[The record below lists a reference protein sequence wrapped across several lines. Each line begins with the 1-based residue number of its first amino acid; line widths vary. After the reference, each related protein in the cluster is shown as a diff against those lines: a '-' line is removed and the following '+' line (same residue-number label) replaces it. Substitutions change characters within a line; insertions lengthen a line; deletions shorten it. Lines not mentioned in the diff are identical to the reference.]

1 MLKIGLVGVGG
12 ISGTHIPAW
21 QAREDAEIVA
31 LCDVVS
37 EKMETY
43 EGINKYH
50 DLNEMLEKESLDIL
64 DVCLPTYLHT
74 EAILAGLKKGLHVI
88 CEKPTSMNKED
99 IKVIYDTAKENHVL
113 FMPAHVLRFWPEYVA
128 LKEIYDSQRYG
139 KLLNGYMCRLSFRPK
154 WSWDNWMTDEKRS
167 GLVPYDLHI
176 HDLDFMVYLL
186 GGPKDV
192 VKHRMKRPDQDYLNV
207 IYQYEDFFVVAE
219 SSWFAAETPFKAGYR
234 FVFEEAVVLYEDGA
248 LNIYKN
254 DGTVINGGEAAAEG
268 AAVINLP
275 STDAYAKGIEYFANC
290 VKTGTNPD
298 VIKPD
303 ELETVID
310 ILNDLNE

>member
-37 EKMETY
+37 EKMEAY
-43 EGINKYH
+43 EGINKYN

-74 EAILAGLKKGLHVI
+74 EAILAGLKKRLHVI

-99 IKVIYDTAKENHVL
+99 IKLIYDTAEDNHVF

-154 WSWDNWMTDEKRS
+154 WSWDDWMTDEKRS

-186 GGPKDV
+186 GRPKEV
-192 VKHRMKRPDQDYLNV
+192 VKHRMKRPDQDYLHLV
-207 IYQYEDFFVVAE
+207 YQYGDFFVVAE

-234 FVFEEAVVLYEDGA
+234 FVFEDAVALYEDGA

-254 DGTVINGGEAAAEG
+254 DGTVISGGEAAAEG

-275 STDAYAKGIEYFANC
+275 STDAYAKEIEYFATC
-290 VKTGTNPD
+290 VKTGAKPD
-298 VIKPD
+298 VIKPE

-310 ILNDLNE
+310 ILNDLNR

>member
-1 MLKIGLVGVGG
+1 MLKVAVVGVGG
-12 ISGTHIPAW
+12 ISGAHIPAW
-21 QAREDAEIVA
+21 QKREDVRLVA
-31 LCDVVS
+31 LCD
-37 EKMETY
+37 
-43 EGINKYH
+43 INPKQLEPYSDVHKYT
-50 DLNEMLEKESLDIL
+50 DFNEMLEQEEIDIL
-64 DVCLPTYLHT
+64 DICLPTFLHT
-74 EAILAGLKKGLHVI
+74 KCTVAALSKGIHVI
-88 CEKPTSMNKED
+88 CEKPLSLNKED
-99 IKVIYDTAKENHVL
+99 VKLIYDTAKKNQVC
-113 FMPAHVLRFWPEYVA
+113 FMTAHVLRFWTEYVE
-128 LKEIYDSQRYG
+128 LKKIYDSSKYG
-139 KLLNGYMCRLSFRPK
+139 RLLAGTMFRLGSMPK

-186 GGPKDV
+186 GGPKEV

-254 DGTVINGGEAAAEG
+254 DGTVISGGEAAAEG

-275 STDAYAKGIEYFANC
+275 STDAYAKEIEYFANC

>member
-37 EKMETY
+37 EKMEAY
-43 EGINKYH
+43 EGINKYN

-74 EAILAGLKKGLHVI
+74 EAILAGLKKRLHVI

-99 IKVIYDTAKENHVL
+99 IKLIYDTAEENRVF

-128 LKEIYDSQRYG
+128 LKEIYDSKRYG

-234 FVFEEAVVLYEDGA
+234 FVFEDAVALYEDGA

-254 DGTVINGGEAAAEG
+254 DGTVISGGEAAAEG

-275 STDAYAKGIEYFANC
+275 STDAYAKEIEYFATC
-290 VKTGTNPD
+290 VKTGAKPD
-298 VIKPD
+298 VIKPE

-310 ILNDLNE
+310 ILNDLNR

>member
-1 MLKIGLVGVGG
+1 MLRVGLVGVGG

-21 QAREDAEIVA
+21 QAREDAELVA
-31 LCDVVS
+31 ICDVVS

-43 EGINKYH
+43 EDVNKYNT
-50 DLNEMLEKESLDIL
+50 LQEMMDKESLDIL

-74 EAILAGLKKGLHVI
+74 EAILAGLKKGVHVI

-99 IKVIYDTAKENHVL
+99 IKLIYDTAKEHNVI

-128 LKEIYDSQRYG
+128 LKEIYDSKRYG

-186 GGPKDV
+186 GAPKDV
-192 VKHRMKRPDQDYLNV
+192 VKHRMKRPEQDYLNI
-207 IYQYEDFFVVAE
+207 IYQYEDFFVAAE

-234 FVFEEAVVLYEDGA
+234 FVFEDAVALYEDGA
-248 LNIYKN
+248 LKIYKN
-254 DGTVINGGEAAAEG
+254 DGSVISGGEAAAEG

-275 STDAYAKGIEYFANC
+275 STDAYAKEIEYFANC
-290 VKTGTNPD
+290 VKEGKEAD
-298 VIKPD
+298 VIKPE
-303 ELETVID
+303 ELETVIE
-310 ILNDLNE
+310 ILNDLNK